1 MEIINMLALS
11 QEQKKECA
19 QILTESLPQG
29 WADLDAAMEEVRE
42 LDIPVNSLLALVEDG
57 HVIAWGGLMPDYGG
71 KVLELHPLVVRA
83 DRRGQGMGRMLLSA
97 LENVARA
104 RYAKVIT
111 LGCDDQTHTTSL
123 ADADLFENLPEKIT
137 AFESN
142 GHPTGFYLKMGMH
155 HARTV
160 DVAIGD
166 GYYMN
171 DYIMALTVAN
181 RD

>member
-83 DRRGQGMGRMLLSA
+83 DRRGQGLGKMLLSA

-111 LGCDDQTHTTSL
+111 LGCDDETHTTSL
-123 ADADLFENLPEKIT
+123 ADVDLFENLPEKIA

-142 GHPTGFYLKMGMH
+142 GHPTGFYLKMGYSITGVVPEANGKGMP
-155 HARTV
+155 
-160 DVAIGD
+160 DIL
-166 GYYMN
+166 
-171 DYIMALTVAN
+171 MAKHL
-181 RD
+181 